1 MGLNWL
7 ALAGSN
13 PAIYVKG
20 TASVTDNVP
29 SAQISSAQI
38 NRFSLPND
46 AVSIGAVSLAKA
58 LFARVTGLDIK
69 SATFSENAL
78 NFSGTAPTKVFVQQ

>member
-1 MGLNWL
+1 
-7 ALAGSN
+7 
-13 PAIYVKG
+13 
-20 TASVTDNVP
+20 
-29 SAQISSAQI
+29 
-38 NRFSLPND
+38 LPND